1 MGRSRGGL
9 TSKIHAVV
17 DSNGLPVRLA
27 LSPGKANPFDL
38 PDQTMSSGGE
48 AVHRLAAN
56 YLAFVQLASIR
67 LWLRPYE
74 SAS

>member
-27 LSPGKANPFDL
+27 LSPD
-38 PDQTMSSGGE
+38 E
-48 AVHRLAAN
+48 AHDVRLAGN
-56 YLAFVQLASIR
+56 LLSRLKPGSMLLADR
-67 LWLRPYE
+67 L
-74 SAS
+74 